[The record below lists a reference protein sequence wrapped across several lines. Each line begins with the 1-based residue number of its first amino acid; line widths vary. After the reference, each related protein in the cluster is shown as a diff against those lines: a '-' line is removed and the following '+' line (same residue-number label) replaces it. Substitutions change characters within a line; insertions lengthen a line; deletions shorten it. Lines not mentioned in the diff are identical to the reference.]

1 MFSKTIQDKIRQGN
15 ANLYRR
21 VSTSKQAKDG
31 YKHQLECIQ
40 ANYPDFTIS
49 NSARIS
55 EKEIIT
61 GKADMEVRVSTKLGK
76 CLRQLKNNPNE
87 ILIVSSYDRI
97 ARRADVFERIQ
108 VQSLGKRIFDVS
120 TGMHVDDIIKAGLH
134 QSLEEETNE
143 KHLAQLASIE
153 RRRADGEV
161 LGSANIACHSTKGT
175 KTKVRRAEDRVGK
188 VLKVVSAMTIH
199 GRGKRPSYDEISD
212 ELNAQGIRTG
222 QNRLWFAERLS
233 QFRKR
238 SPEKWDHAFDAYDRP
253 RRRLFALMDAI
264 EIEILN
270 RRKTRRRKIW
280 LAYKTYHEALLYGVT
295 WRDRRSLLDAP
306 RQYIDQTLKQVGED
320 GCRGPPSKFQY
331 TL

>member
-1 MFSKTIQDKIRQGN
+1 MFSKTIQDKIQEGN

-40 ANYPDFTIS
+40 AKYPDFTIS

-61 GKADMEVRVSTKLGK
+61 GKADMEVRVATKLGK
-76 CLRQLKNNPNE
+76 CLRQLVHNPNE

-97 ARRADVFERIQ
+97 ARCAEVFEKIQ
-108 VQSLGKRIFDVS
+108 QVAMGDRIFDAS
-120 TGMHVDDIIKAGLH
+120 TGMNVDDFVKAGLH
-134 QSLEEETNE
+134 RSLEKETNE
-143 KHLAQLASIE
+143 KHLAQLASIK
-153 RRRADGEV
+153 RRQAAGEKI
-161 LGSANIACHSTKGT
+161 GSDNIASHSTKGSM
-175 KTKVRRAEDRVGK
+175 TKVRRAENRVGK
-188 VLKVVSAMTIH
+188 VLKVVSAMAIH
-199 GRGKRPSYDEISD
+199 GRGKRPSYEEISD

-222 QNRLWFAERLS
+222 QNRLWSAEKLC

-238 SPEKWDHAFDAYDRP
+238 SPEKWDQAFDAYDRP

-280 LAYKTYHEALLYGVT
+280 LAHKTYLEELLYGVT
-295 WRDRRSLLDAP
+295 WSDRRSSLNAP
-306 RQYIDQTLKQVGED
+306 SQYIDQTLKQVGED
-320 GCRGPPSKFQY
+320 GCRGPPSKFQCA
-331 TL
+331 L

>member
-1 MFSKTIQDKIRQGN
+1 MFSKTIQNKIRQGN
-15 ANLYRR
+15 ANIYRR

-40 ANYPDFTIS
+40 THYPGFTIS
-49 NSARIS
+49 NSAWSSETEVIS
-55 EKEIIT
+55 
-61 GKADMEVRVSTKLGK
+61 GKADMEVRVSTRLGV
-76 CLRQLKNNPNE
+76 CLRQLVHNPNE
-87 ILIVSSYDRI
+87 ILIVSNYDRI
-97 ARRADVFERIQ
+97 ARRADVFELIQ
-108 VQSLGKRIFDVS
+108 VQSLGHRIFDAS
-120 TGMHVDDIIKAGLH
+120 TGMNVDDIVKAGLH
-134 QSLEEETNE
+134 QSLEDETNE

-161 LGSANIACHSTKGT
+161 LGSANIARHSRKGT
-175 KTKVRRAEDRVGK
+175 MTKVSRAENRVGK
-188 VLKVVSAMTIH
+188 VLKVVSAMAIH
-199 GRGKRPSYDEISD
+199 GRGKRPSYEEISD

-222 QNRLWFAERLS
+222 QNRLWSAEKLC

-295 WRDRRSLLDAP
+295 WRDRRSLLNAP
-306 RQYIDQTLKQVGED
+306 QRYVDQTLKQVGED
-320 GCRGPPSKFQY
+320 GCRGPPSKFRY